1 MKSKLLFLLLSVVAL
16 ISCNDDDYTP
26 PIDYRQY
33 IEFKNSS
40 IRSIGLN
47 TLEFQTTIQNRS
59 SKNLTLDVI
68 FTSYLNDNYQYTN
81 KIERV
86 KIASGEVKRIN
97 YVYPLPHF
105 SYQNFVVKDLKC
117 DVIKVD

>member
-1 MKSKLLFLLLSVVAL
+1 MKSKLLILLLSFVAL

-26 PIDYRQY
+26 QIDYRQY

-59 SKNLTLDVI
+59 SKDLI
-68 FTSYLNDNYQYTN
+68 LNVNFLAHYNDTQQYRIN
-81 KIERV
+81 VNNIKIE
-86 KIASGEVKRIN
+86 SGEFKTIN
-97 YVYPLPHF
+97 YTFPLPHF
-105 SYQNFVVKDLKC
+105 SYQSFVVKDLKF
-117 DVIKVD
+117 DVIKVE